1 MMADSGMRI
10 NVRLDGETARDL
22 RALERYLRN
31 TPSGV
36 VRLAIA
42 ELARKYGLSE
52 ETSNMVIELGEVY
65 RNTRAG
71 FEVRVVENRD
81 DPARAGKPR
90 YLVETRP
97 AGASQWTPTSESDD
111 NAFLAC
117 A

>member
-1 MMADSGMRI
+1 MREDGMRI

-52 ETSNMVIELGEVY
+52 GEPE
-65 RNTRAG
+65 G
-71 FEVRVVENRD
+71 
-81 DPARAGKPR
+81 
-90 YLVETRP
+90 
-97 AGASQWTPTSESDD
+97 
-111 NAFLAC
+111 NAA